1 MAPFADR
8 LAALVEE
15 RRSQICLG
23 LDPDPAKLAGRAAAR
38 ASASPAAERAAAAVA
53 APLPLA

>member
-1 MAPFADR
+1 VALTGFSDR

-23 LDPDPAKLAGRAAAR
+23 LDPDPAQLAGAA
-38 ASASPAAERAAAAVA
+38 AAERLRATVWEISTA
-53 APLPLA
+53 

>member
-1 MAPFADR
+1 MSGGEAAAFVSAEPFADR

-23 LDPDPAKLAGRAAAR
+23 LDPDPASLSLQDAG
-38 ASASPAAERAAAAVA
+38 AE
-53 APLPLA
+53 P

>member
-1 MAPFADR
+1 MTLKEPFADR

-23 LDPDPAKLAGRAAAR
+23 LDPDPAKLGREAEAAAGGR
-38 ASASPAAERAAAAVA
+38 
-53 APLPLA
+53 